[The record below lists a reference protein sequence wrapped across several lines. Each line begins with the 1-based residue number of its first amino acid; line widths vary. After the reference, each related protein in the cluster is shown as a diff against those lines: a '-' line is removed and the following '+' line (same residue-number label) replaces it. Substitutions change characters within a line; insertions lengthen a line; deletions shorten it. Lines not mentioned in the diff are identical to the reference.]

1 MLLKKYPIAFKPVCL
16 LWLAVSVAMWG
27 FKYFNNRYNNYLIFK
42 YVYYHTI
49 AHKNLYNFYPLEYGD
64 SNHYGPVFSV
74 IIAPFA
80 LLPDA
85 VGLLLWNLLN
95 AGLLLWAI
103 SLLPISNRQKTFVAL
118 LSSLE
123 FAAAEHYIQFNAVI
137 TAFIIFSFILVNKEK
152 DHWATLFIALGAL
165 IKLYPVI
172 GLAFFMFSRHK
183 KRFILS
189 GLFWLALFF
198 VLPMLISSRQFVLQS
213 YADWYAS
220 LHEKVGLNIDF
231 TSSQDISVMGTVR
244 RLTHNVNLPNLP
256 FVIIGAVIFAV
267 PLFRFSQHH
276 SMSFKLC
283 TLAAALLTV
292 VLFSSGSEHPTY
304 IIAAVGAMLWLMLQE
319 KPFAGYHLVL
329 LILFLLITGLGPTDA
344 FPKTI
349 RHEYIN
355 TYVMKAWPCIL
366 IWVTLSWQ
374 LWLKNFTADAGS
386 HQAEVQPAQA
396 LASYMTEQ
404 A

>member
-1 MLLKKYPIAFKPVCL
+1 
-16 LWLAVSVAMWG
+16 MWA

-42 YVYYHTI
+42 YVYYHTV

-74 IIAPFA
+74 VIAPFA

-85 VGLLLWNLLN
+85 AGLLLWNLMN

-103 SLLPISNRQKTFVAL
+103 SLLPITNRQKTFVAL

-137 TAFIIFSFILVNKEK
+137 TAFIIFSFILVNKQK
-152 DHWATLFIALGAL
+152 DQWATLFIALGTL
-165 IKLYPVI
+165 IKLYPII
-172 GLAFFMFSRHK
+172 GLAFFMFSKQK
-183 KRFILS
+183 KRFIIS
-189 GLFWLALFF
+189 GLCWMALFF
-198 VLPMLISSRQFVLQS
+198 VLPMLISSPQFVVQS

-231 TSSQDISVMGTVR
+231 SSSQDISVMGTFR
-244 RLTHNVNLPNLP
+244 RLTNNVNLPNLP
-256 FVIIGAVIFAV
+256 FVIAGAVLFAV
-267 PLFRFSQHH
+267 PMFRFSQHQ
-276 SMSFKLC
+276 SVTFRLYV
-283 TLAAALLTV
+283 LATALLTV

-304 IIAAVGAMLWLMLQE
+304 IIAAVGAMLWLMLQT
-319 KPFAGYHLVL
+319 KPFSGYNLIV

-355 TYVMKAWPCIL
+355 KYVMKAWPCIL
-366 IWVTLSWQ
+366 IWATICWQ
-374 LWLKNFTADAGS
+374 LWFKKFNIVVNK
-386 HQAEVQPAQA
+386 HQAELPVLHS
-396 LASYMTEQ
+396 LAS
-404 A
+404 